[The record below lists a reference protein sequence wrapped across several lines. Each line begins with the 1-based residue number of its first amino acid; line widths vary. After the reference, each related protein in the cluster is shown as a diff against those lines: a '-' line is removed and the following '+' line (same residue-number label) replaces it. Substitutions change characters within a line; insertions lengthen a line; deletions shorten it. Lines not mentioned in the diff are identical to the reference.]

1 MQSNTMWKDI
11 SPQEVEEKVNKGIAV
26 QLIDVREP
34 EEYASGRIV
43 GSKLIPLSNFVERS
57 NEIHSEGEV
66 ICICRSGNR
75 SAKACEHLTSLG
87 FKNVSNMDGGMM
99 EWKGE
104 VERN

>member
-1 MQSNTMWKDI
+1 MLSNTMWKNI
-11 SPQEVEEKVNKGIAV
+11 SPQEVEEKVNKGIEV

-43 GSKLIPLSNFVERS
+43 GSKLIPLSNFVERT
-57 NEIHSEGEV
+57 NEINAEKEV

-87 FKNVSNMDGGMM
+87 FKYVNNMDGGMM
-99 EWKGE
+99 EWKSDIE
-104 VERN
+104 KN